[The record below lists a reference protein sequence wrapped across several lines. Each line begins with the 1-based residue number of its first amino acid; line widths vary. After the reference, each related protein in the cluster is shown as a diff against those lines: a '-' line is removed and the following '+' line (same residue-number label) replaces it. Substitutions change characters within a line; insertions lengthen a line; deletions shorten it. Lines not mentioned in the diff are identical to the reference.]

1 MGQSKGKV
9 MGQIKSFSD
18 LASLFDEV
26 PDHVPGKWFLLP
38 EREILTQRNRQ
49 FANKAGE
56 RPVVLARVAGP
67 NAIVYPRSS
76 SIGSGFK
83 HKAHSHS
90 ATGCVINRNGY
101 VPFDCP
107 CTVRVVALA
116 GQSFSCFE
124 PEDSPL
130 MFELQKVNAA

>member
-1 MGQSKGKV
+1 MAVKD
-9 MGQIKSFSD
+9 IA
-18 LASLFDEV
+18 LIATLFDDV

-49 FANKAGE
+49 FANKTGHRPIVLE
-56 RPVVLARVAGP
+56 RVSGP
-67 NAIVYPRSS
+67 NAIAYPRSS
-76 SIGSGFK
+76 SIGGSFK

-90 ATGCVINRNGY
+90 DTGCVINRDGY

-107 CTVRVVALA
+107 CTVRVDAL
-116 GQSFSCFE
+116 SSKNFSCFE

-130 MFELQKVNAA
+130 MAELQKVRAV

>member
-1 MGQSKGKV
+1 MGQV
-9 MGQIKSFSD
+9 KSFSD

-38 EREILTQRNRQ
+38 EREILTRRNRQ
-49 FANKAGE
+49 FANKTGE
-56 RPVVLARVAGP
+56 RPVVLERVSGP
-67 NAIVYPRSS
+67 NAIAYPRSS
-76 SIGSGFK
+76 SIGGSFK

-90 ATGCVINRNGY
+90 GIRCAVNRDGY

-107 CTVRVVALA
+107 CTVRVEAL
-116 GQSFSCFE
+116 SSKNFSCFE

-130 MFELQKVNAA
+130 MVELVKVRAA